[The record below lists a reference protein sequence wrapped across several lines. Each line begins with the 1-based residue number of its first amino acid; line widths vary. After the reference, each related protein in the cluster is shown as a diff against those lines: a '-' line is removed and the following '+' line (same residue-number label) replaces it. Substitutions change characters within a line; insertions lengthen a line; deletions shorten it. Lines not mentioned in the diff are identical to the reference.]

1 MTHEKKQ
8 EYTLRITQANPSALV
23 VINYEIFF
31 DLIQEAKEYM
41 SKDEKKDAALSLD
54 KARQAL
60 NMLIDSLN
68 MDQDPAPAIY
78 QVYLYV
84 SAMLGRTRGSMKPE
98 LMDDPIRLMRS
109 LYETYK
115 ADSAGD
121 DSSPVMD
128 NSQKV
133 YAGLTYGKGIL
144 SEDMSQDAS
153 RGFFV

>member
-1 MTHEKKQ
+1 MTDEKKQ

-31 DLIQEAKEYM
+31 DFVNEATEHMDKGERKE
-41 SKDEKKDAALSLD
+41 AVASLD
-54 KARQAL
+54 KAQQAL
-60 NMLIDSLN
+60 NQLIDSLN

-78 QVYLYV
+78 RVYLYV
-84 SAMLGRTRGSMKPE
+84 SAMIGRTRGSMKSE
-98 LMDDPIRLMRS
+98 NLKDPVRLMKS

-115 ADSAGD
+115 KDSAGD
-121 DSSPVMD
+121 DSAPVMG

-133 YAGLTYGKGIL
+133 YAGLTYGKGTL
-144 SEDMSQDAS
+144 TEEMSQDAS